1 MSKWCL
7 FASVSM
13 WIFSEVFPLKAWS
26 VICTSSSHQ
35 FSFIIYKVFLLTSVK
50 YRFTEMAH
58 WTIIGNIFSGS
69 FSFLESGAKQTVKH
83 KYMHQL
89 RGYMTMTLG
98 VCEQLYTQ
106 LDVAAIQRLQSS
118 ESLVSVLISG
128 NQGWD
133 GPDNWQVVNY
143 SVPIKKKSFRSL
155 HGVSCFLHGLARH
168 ETAVKEN
175 TEQSGPSLWVR
186 LSDYQLSMI
195 KCNIDR
201 ASHCNMMC
209 ASVHIECTAFTIQ
222 HWHGWIK
229 EK

>member
-133 GPDNWQVVNY
+133 GPDNWQVVNC
-143 SVPIKKKSFRSL
+143 SVPIKKK
-155 HGVSCFLHGLARH
+155 VSEVCMVFLVSSMVWPDMR
-168 ETAVKEN
+168 
-175 TEQSGPSLWVR
+175 QLWKR
-186 LSDYQLSMI
+186 TQNRAAPLS
-195 KCNIDR
+195 
-201 ASHCNMMC
+201 
-209 ASVHIECTAFTIQ
+209 ECVCQITSSA
-222 HWHGWIK
+222 W
-229 EK
+229 